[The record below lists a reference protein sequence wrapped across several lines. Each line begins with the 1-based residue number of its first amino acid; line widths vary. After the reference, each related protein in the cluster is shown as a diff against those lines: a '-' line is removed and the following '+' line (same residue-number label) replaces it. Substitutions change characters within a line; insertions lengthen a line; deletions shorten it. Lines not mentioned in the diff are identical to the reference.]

1 MSYLRF
7 DKTLMTNLEESL
19 PKEILRTNR
28 SGAYHCTTIVDCNTR
43 KYHGLLVIPVPEID
57 DENHVL
63 LSSLDET
70 VVQHGAE
77 FNLGLHK
84 YQGNNYSPRGHKY
97 IREFECEKVPT
108 TWYRVGGVVLKKEKL
123 FVHHENRI
131 LIRYTLVEAHSAT
144 TLRLR
149 PFLAFRS
156 VRQYTHENAQASRD
170 YQEVDN
176 GIKTCMYAGYP
187 ELFMQLNKKNE
198 FHFQPDWYRGI
209 EYPKEQERG
218 YDFNEDLYVPGYFE
232 VDIKKGES
240 VVFSGG
246 VSEASTRTLKKTFE
260 EEMEERTP
268 RDNFQHCL
276 INAAHQFLNK
286 QNEES
291 YILAG
296 YPWFKCRARD
306 MFIAL
311 PGLTLAID
319 EVAKFESV
327 METARKAIHDFINDE
342 PNNLKIYEMEHPD
355 VLLWAVWCIQQYAKM
370 VSRDKC
376 REKYGQLLEEIMEY
390 LRRENHPNLFLHSNG
405 LLYANGTEKAITWMN
420 STVNG
425 HPVIPRTGYIVEI
438 NALWYNALCFVG
450 ELVGETGNNNL
461 AETLQTLAEQTG
473 KSFIDTFLNEY
484 GYLLDYVDGNMMD
497 WSVRPNM
504 IFTVAFDYSP
514 LDARQKKGVL
524 DVVTKE
530 LLTPKGLR
538 SLSPKSGGYN
548 PNYVG
553 PQMQR
558 DYAYHQGTAWP
569 WLAGFYFEAYLRIYK
584 MSALGFIERQLIGY
598 EDEMVSLS
606 ALSGITSQ
614 LHDALR
620 ERVWLK
626 SGAYL
631 IIQPTEAL
639 TVIDV
644 NTGKNIAK
652 KEMQENFLKVNIEAA
667 EEIARQLR
675 LRNISGIVIVDF
687 INLEAKS
694 AESELLNVFGAALKK
709 DPVPTQ
715 IVEMTKLGLV
725 EVTRKKIKKSLRE
738 SLS

>member
-43 KYHGLLVIPVPEID
+43 KDHGLLVIPVPEID

-131 LIRYTLVEAHSAT
+131 LIRYTLVEAHSVT

-342 PNNLKIYEMEHPD
+342 PNDLKIYEMEHPD

-514 LDARQKKGVL
+514 LDACQKKGVL

-598 EDEMVSLS
+598 EDEMVSHCIGSIPELFDGNPPFKGRGAVSFAMNVAEILRVLYLLS
-606 ALSGITSQ
+606 
-614 LHDALR
+614 
-620 ERVWLK
+620 K
-626 SGAYL
+626 Y
-631 IIQPTEAL
+631 
-639 TVIDV
+639 
-644 NTGKNIAK
+644 NY
-652 KEMQENFLKVNIEAA
+652 
-667 EEIARQLR
+667 
-675 LRNISGIVIVDF
+675 
-687 INLEAKS
+687 
-694 AESELLNVFGAALKK
+694 
-709 DPVPTQ
+709 
-715 IVEMTKLGLV
+715 
-725 EVTRKKIKKSLRE
+725 
-738 SLS
+738 